1 MWLRDLPIDWVSR
14 VPLRVQAKLLAA
26 FLAIVGLLLIL
37 GAVGL
42 GVLDAADRRTVEL
55 TKLQRKIEAYRQ
67 VQHDTTSQLYSVAT
81 ALLSSDERT
90 LDAALRQLNQFGYD
104 VDRLEFVAKDEVE
117 LLGQVRRTYQEFIGV
132 TTHVVELI
140 RAGRIAE
147 AREVERVQAG
157 PLSDRLERL
166 ANALVNKAEA
176 DMIGGIDANEE
187 AFRTSQMTV
196 VAFAVGSILLA
207 LGLGYTISWSI
218 VGPVTE
224 IEKRLSRI
232 AAGEFTQRVHV
243 ENRDELGSLAAN
255 VNRMSEQLGQLYRQL
270 EEANRHKSQFLAN
283 MSHELRTPLNSV
295 LGYSELL
302 IDGIYGEL
310 PEKARSVLERVQ
322 GNGKHLLGLIN
333 DVLDLSKIEAGQLNL
348 TLDDYS
354 MAAVV
359 KAVVAI
365 TESLARAK
373 GLALLTSIQDGL
385 PMGRGDERRLT
396 QVLLNLVG
404 NAVKF
409 TDKGSVEVAA
419 IVANERFTVSV
430 RDTGPGIAEADQ
442 SRVFEEFQQVD
453 DANRQKKGGTGLGLA
468 IAKRIMEMHG
478 GTIVLEST
486 LGVGST
492 FRMNLPVLAGEGK
505 AR

>member
-1 MWLRDLPIDWVSR
+1 
-14 VPLRVQAKLLAA
+14 
-26 FLAIVGLLLIL
+26 
-37 GAVGL
+37 
-42 GVLDAADRRTVEL
+42 
-55 TKLQRKIEAYRQ
+55 
-67 VQHDTTSQLYSVAT
+67 
-81 ALLSSDERT
+81 
-90 LDAALRQLNQFGYD
+90 
-104 VDRLEFVAKDEVE
+104 
-117 LLGQVRRTYQEFIGV
+117 
-132 TTHVVELI
+132 
-140 RAGRIAE
+140 
-147 AREVERVQAG
+147 
-157 PLSDRLERL
+157 
-166 ANALVNKAEA
+166 
-176 DMIGGIDANEE
+176 
-187 AFRTSQMTV
+187 
-196 VAFAVGSILLA
+196 
-207 LGLGYTISWSI
+207 
-218 VGPVTE
+218 
-224 IEKRLSRI
+224 
-232 AAGEFTQRVHV
+232 
-243 ENRDELGSLAAN
+243 
-255 VNRMSEQLGQLYRQL
+255 MSEQLGQLYRQL

-430 RDTGPGIAEADQ
+430 RDTGAGIAEADQ